1 MVRERR
7 HLRIGKKMIVV
18 ERHVITNV
26 FKIPTLVG
34 GNINKH
40 IRKLQKP
47 LFKVLFY
54 LVHTYM
60 QSSGVSTKW
69 KNHIIF
75 VFLHLSI

>member
-1 MVRERR
+1 
-7 HLRIGKKMIVV
+7 MIVV
-18 ERHVITNV
+18 ERHVITND

-47 LFKVLFY
+47 QFKVLFY

-60 QSSGVSTKW
+60 QNNGVSTKW
-69 KNHIIF
+69 KNHIIIF
-75 VFLHLSI
+75 FLHLSR